1 MGLRELKKQQTRELL
16 ADTAMGLFAERGF
29 EQVTVVEVA
38 RAAGVSPNTV
48 FNYFPT
54 KEDLFFDRQDEVAAH
69 LAEVVRRRPAGSS
82 AMDAVRADLLA
93 GVADGEPTVGLNPE
107 VSTFWRIIADS
118 PALRARLLELG
129 ERAEAELA
137 AVLAEESGADPEDPL
152 PRVVAGAV
160 AGAHRAV
167 LAEIRRAMVA
177 GEPAGAVRE
186 RVEAAVER
194 AFGLLDS
201 GLAGYPASHGGRSVI
216 RRTGGLT
223 HRQFL
228 RA

>member
-54 KEDLFFDRQDEVAAH
+54 KEDLFFDRQDEVVAH
-69 LAEVVRRRPAGSS
+69 LAEVVRGRPAGSS
-82 AMDAVRADLLA
+82 AVDAVRADLLA
-93 GVADGEPTVGLNPE
+93 AIADGEPTLGLSPRAAA
-107 VSTFWRIIADS
+107 FWRIIDAS
-118 PALRARLLELG
+118 PALRARLLDLG
-129 ERAEAELA
+129 ERAEAALT
-137 AVLAEESGADPEDPL
+137 AVLAEESGAGADDPL

-177 GEPAGAVRE
+177 GERAELVRR
-186 RVEAAVER
+186 RVEDAVER
-194 AFGLLDS
+194 AFGLLAS
-201 GLAGYPASHGGRSVI
+201 GLAEYPPKR
-216 RRTGGLT
+216 
-223 HRQFL
+223 
-228 RA
+228 

>member
-16 ADTAMGLFAERGF
+16 ADTALVLFAERGF
-29 EQVTVVEVA
+29 EQVTVAEVA

-54 KEDLFFDRQDEVAAH
+54 KEDLFFDRQDEVVAH

-82 AMDAVRADLLA
+82 AVDAVRADLLA
-93 GVADGEPTVGLNPE
+93 GVAGGDPTVGLNPE
-107 VSTFWRIIADS
+107 VNAFWRIIADS

-129 ERAEAELA
+129 ERAEAALA
-137 AVLAEESGADPEDPL
+137 AVLAEESGADPEDPF
-152 PRVVAGAV
+152 PGIVAGAV

-186 RVEAAVER
+186 RIEAAVER
-194 AFGLLDS
+194 AFGLLGT
-201 GLAGYPASHGGRSVI
+201 GLAGYPAGR
-216 RRTGGLT
+216 
-223 HRQFL
+223 
-228 RA
+228 

>member
-54 KEDLFFDRQDEVAAH
+54 KEDLFFDRQDEVVAR

-82 AMDAVRADLLA
+82 AVDAVRADLLT
-93 GVADGEPTVGLNPE
+93 GVADGDPTVGLNPGM
-107 VSTFWRIIADS
+107 SAFWRIIADS

-129 ERAEAELA
+129 ERAEAALA
-137 AVLAEESGADPEDPL
+137 TALAEESGAGPEDPL
-152 PRVVAGAV
+152 PRIVAGAV

-167 LAEIRRAMVA
+167 LVEIRRAMVA
-177 GEPAGAVRE
+177 GEPAEAVRE
-186 RVEAAVER
+186 RIEAAVER
-194 AFGLLDS
+194 AFGLLGS
-201 GLAGYPASHGGRSVI
+201 GLAGYPAGR
-216 RRTGGLT
+216 
-223 HRQFL
+223 
-228 RA
+228 

>member
-29 EQVTVVEVA
+29 DRVTVVEVA

-54 KEDLFFDRQDEVAAH
+54 KEDLFFDRQDAVVAH
-69 LAEVVRRRPAGSS
+69 LADVVRHRPAGRS
-82 AMDAVRADLLA
+82 AVDAVRADLLA
-93 GVADGEPTVGLNPE
+93 AVAAGEPTVGLSPGMAA
-107 VSTFWRIIADS
+107 FWRIVSDS

-129 ERAEAELA
+129 ERAEAALA
-137 AVLAEESGADPEDPL
+137 AVLAEESGAAPDDPL
-152 PRVVAGAV
+152 PHVLAGAV

-167 LAEIRRAMVA
+167 LGEIRRAMVA
-177 GEPAGAVRE
+177 GEPAGAVRT

-194 AFGLLDS
+194 AFGLLAS
-201 GLAGYPASHGGRSVI
+201 GLADYPTAR
-216 RRTGGLT
+216 
-223 HRQFL
+223 
-228 RA
+228 

>member
-1 MGLRELKKQQTRELL
+1 MGLRERKKQQTRELL

-29 EQVTVVEVA
+29 ERVTVVEVA

-54 KEDLFFDRQDEVAAH
+54 KEDLFFDRQDAVVAH
-69 LAEVVRRRPAGSS
+69 LAEVVRGRPAGSS
-82 AMDAVRADLLA
+82 AVDAVRADLLTA
-93 GVADGEPTVGLNPE
+93 VADGEPTIGLNPQ
-107 VSTFWRIIADS
+107 VTAFWRIIDDS

-129 ERAEAELA
+129 ERSEAALA
-137 AVLAEESGADPEDPL
+137 AVLAEESGAGTEDPL

-177 GEPAGAVRE
+177 GEPTGAVRS
-186 RVEAAVER
+186 RVQAAVER
-194 AFGLLDS
+194 AFGLLAS
-201 GLAGYPASHGGRSVI
+201 GLADYPPKP
-216 RRTGGLT
+216 
-223 HRQFL
+223 
-228 RA
+228 

>member
-16 ADTAMGLFAERGF
+16 ADTAMELFAERGF

-54 KEDLFFDRQDEVAAH
+54 KEDLFFDRQDEVVAH

-82 AMDAVRADLLA
+82 AADAVRADLRA

-107 VSTFWRIIADS
+107 MGTFWRIIADS

-129 ERAEAELA
+129 ERAEAALA
-137 AVLAEESGADPEDPL
+137 AVLAEESGADPKDPL
-152 PRVVAGAV
+152 PRVMAGAL

-177 GEPAGAVRE
+177 GEPAVAVRE

-194 AFGLLDS
+194 AFGLLGS
-201 GLAGYPASHGGRSVI
+201 GLAGYPAGH
-216 RRTGGLT
+216 
-223 HRQFL
+223 
-228 RA
+228 

>member
-1 MGLRELKKQQTRELL
+1 MGLRERKKQQTRELL

-29 EQVTVVEVA
+29 ERVTVVEVA

-54 KEDLFFDRQDEVAAH
+54 KEDLFFDRQDEVVAH
-69 LAEVVRRRPAGSS
+69 LAEVVRGRPAGSS
-82 AMDAVRADLLA
+82 AVDAVRADLLTA
-93 GVADGEPTVGLNPE
+93 VADGEPTIGLNPRMAA
-107 VSTFWRIIADS
+107 FWRIIDDS

-129 ERAEAELA
+129 ERAEAALA
-137 AVLAEESGADPEDPL
+137 AVLAEESGAGAEDPL

-177 GEPAGAVRE
+177 GEPTDAVRS

-194 AFGLLDS
+194 AFGLLGS
-201 GLAGYPASHGGRSVI
+201 GLADYPP
-216 RRTGGLT
+216 RR
-223 HRQFL
+223 
-228 RA
+228 